1 MAASRTGHRPSV
13 TSRGLWAAAKSRV
26 GCGPAPQLDRPC
38 LPPSTLGQER
48 HGCSSAARR
57 GARREGGGRPWTGAG
72 LSLEQW
78 LPGACA
84 PATALCSGQAFGV
97 QGWGRGQAFL
107 GWACR
112 VRRGVGLQVQATG
125 TSSSSAGPGPGV
137 RGALAARAAGQ
148 ARAAGWRSPHFLLAR
163 RLQAPREQRVDCA
176 SSWACSPPGRCP
188 CRAPW
193 ATLVSGAKQG
203 SSGQAARA
211 QRAGGHGHRPRPGSL
226 GACPEPS
233 WPATRPAGLPESS
246 GSSQAVSAVPAPHL
260 LLCRH
265 FLSPAHGSPAP
276 APAQPRPPVSCDAH
290 HHPSAPLDQRQTPPA
305 VRPARPPH
313 HWASGDAQRSELASG
328 GPRGPGPS
336 VSKWAERKQ
345 RNCARR
351 PASSTPPAN
360 I

>member
-1 MAASRTGHRPSV
+1 M
-13 TSRGLWAAAKSRV
+13 
-26 GCGPAPQLDRPC
+26 
-38 LPPSTLGQER
+38 
-48 HGCSSAARR
+48 
-57 GARREGGGRPWTGAG
+57 GAG
-72 LSLEQW
+72 RSLEQR

-84 PATALCSGQAFGV
+84 PATAHCSGQAFGV

-107 GWACR
+107 RWACGCR
-112 VRRGVGLQVQATG
+112 AVWASRSRPLGPPAPLLGPSLA
-125 TSSSSAGPGPGV
+125 SAGPWR
-137 RGALAARAAGQ
+137 RG
-148 ARAAGWRSPHFLLAR
+148 LLAGAPLISSWPEGSR
-163 RLQAPREQRVDCA
+163 RPREQRVDCA
-176 SSWACSPPGRCP
+176 SFWARSPPGCCP

-193 ATLVSGAKQG
+193 ATLVSVAKQG
-203 SSGQAARA
+203 SSDHAARA
-211 QRAGGHGHRPRPGSL
+211 QRAGGRGHRPRPGSL

-276 APAQPRPPVSCDAH
+276 APAQPRPPTSCDSH
-290 HHPSAPLDQRQTPPA
+290 HHPSAPLEQRQTPPA
-305 VRPARPPH
+305 VRPARPPRH
-313 HWASGDAQRSELASG
+313 RASGDAQRSGLASG
-328 GPRGPGPS
+328 GPWGPGPS

-360 I
+360 IYNERCRVHVRAPEPQPSAAYRWGRWQGADSLRPTPSRLPVGPRVLWRQTS